1 MKLCLLLFSQ
11 RNGVVKSCV
20 FPLGIYFF
28 KVNNRSTVA
37 KSEIYS
43 KLKKNKDIRRSHCY
57 VHTFYVSYFEHA
69 TPGSSEKKSQHTR
82 YSRSEQDPPCLFT
95 RINFVWRINSASKTG
110 I

>member
-28 KVNNRSTVA
+28 KVNNRSTIA

-43 KLKKNKDIRRSHCY
+43 KLKKNKDIRRTHCY

-82 YSRSEQDPPCLFT
+82 YSRSEQDPPC
-95 RINFVWRINSASKTG
+95 
-110 I
+110 